1 MHGLIRD
8 IHDQRWRRNF
18 ENFNFLRGFLVC
30 FVHYGYAKCEI
41 MYHRLV
47 LYLNMYYHLPFS
59 CGTLLKSKN
68 WFDVLNFRF
77 SQLHD
82 YSGYTIIRDSR
93 VTSKGLTSK
102 GLTSKVLTSKG
113 LTSKGLTSKGLMSE
127 ALTSEGL
134 TSEGLT
140 SMSPPILNFPILS
153 LPESFISVERNCK
166 VGKLMMKCKT
176 LSDHVVS

>member
-77 SQLHD
+77 SHLHD
-82 YSGYTIIRDSR
+82 YSGYTIIRYSR
-93 VTSKGLTSK
+93 
-102 GLTSKVLTSKG
+102 VLTSYKEVEMRKKLKFQTFQTISAGKG
-113 LTSKGLTSKGLMSE
+113 FK
-127 ALTSEGL
+127 
-134 TSEGLT
+134 
-140 SMSPPILNFPILS
+140 S
-153 LPESFISVERNCK
+153 LKN
-166 VGKLMMKCKT
+166 
-176 LSDHVVS
+176 

>member
-18 ENFNFLRGFLVC
+18 ENFNFLRGFFVC

-93 VTSKGLTSK
+93 VCIQWQDA
-102 GLTSKVLTSKG
+102 
-113 LTSKGLTSKGLMSE
+113 M
-127 ALTSEGL
+127 
-134 TSEGLT
+134 
-140 SMSPPILNFPILS
+140 P
-153 LPESFISVERNCK
+153 LPNGDKSYPLQSF
-166 VGKLMMKCKT
+166 
-176 LSDHVVS
+176 SDNEPKNVNLPFGSFFDN

>member
-93 VTSKGLTSK
+93 VEGRSNTIIEDRSQQHQRSNREINFMPFSDKLVLSRRSGQLRRGRGMHSLLILETLRRIFITRAFPLLLES
-102 GLTSKVLTSKG
+102 SKVTIS
-113 LTSKGLTSKGLMSE
+113 
-127 ALTSEGL
+127 
-134 TSEGLT
+134 
-140 SMSPPILNFPILS
+140 I
-153 LPESFISVERNCK
+153 SFFS
-166 VGKLMMKCKT
+166 T
-176 LSDHVVS
+176 

>member
-82 YSGYTIIRDSR
+82 YSGYTIIRYSR
-93 VTSKGLTSK
+93 VLTCYKEVEMRKKLKFQTFQTISAGKGFK
-102 GLTSKVLTSKG
+102 
-113 LTSKGLTSKGLMSE
+113 
-127 ALTSEGL
+127 
-134 TSEGLT
+134 
-140 SMSPPILNFPILS
+140 S
-153 LPESFISVERNCK
+153 LKN
-166 VGKLMMKCKT
+166 
-176 LSDHVVS
+176 

>member
-1 MHGLIRD
+1 MQLFDEFLSFSSWILQIGTYSWVPNNRVYTETKNK
-8 IHDQRWRRNF
+8 NF
-18 ENFNFLRGFLVC
+18 PRCTVLLGTYTIKGGEEILKFSSFLRGFLVC

-93 VTSKGLTSK
+93 V
-102 GLTSKVLTSKG
+102 V
-113 LTSKGLTSKGLMSE
+113 
-127 ALTSEGL
+127 
-134 TSEGLT
+134 
-140 SMSPPILNFPILS
+140 
-153 LPESFISVERNCK
+153 
-166 VGKLMMKCKT
+166 KLF
-176 LSDHVVS
+176 

>member
-8 IHDQRWRRNF
+8 IHDQRQRRNF
-18 ENFNFLRGFLVC
+18 ENFNFLRGFLIC

-93 VTSKGLTSK
+93 VTR
-102 GLTSKVLTSKG
+102 
-113 LTSKGLTSKGLMSE
+113 
-127 ALTSEGL
+127 
-134 TSEGLT
+134 
-140 SMSPPILNFPILS
+140 SPPFQELLRLL
-153 LPESFISVERNCK
+153 LPQIGFNDDRDESVRKSSDTFIFRTISAFSTI
-166 VGKLMMKCKT
+166 KT
-176 LSDHVVS
+176 

>member
-47 LYLNMYYHLPFS
+47 LYLNVYYHLPFS

-93 VTSKGLTSK
+93 VIIIENQLTLRLK
-102 GLTSKVLTSKG
+102 KFK
-113 LTSKGLTSKGLMSE
+113 
-127 ALTSEGL
+127 
-134 TSEGLT
+134 
-140 SMSPPILNFPILS
+140 N
-153 LPESFISVERNCK
+153 
-166 VGKLMMKCKT
+166 
-176 LSDHVVS
+176 VSTETIHIF